1 MKFAKPPL
9 TLEQQA
15 DLLLSRGMVGDRHLM
30 VSRLGVVNYY
40 RLSAYW
46 YPFRNPDDT
55 LKAGTTFETVWR
67 RYVFDRRLRLLVMD
81 AIERIEVALR
91 TQLAYR
97 HAHQYSTPFA
107 YADDPA
113 ALPGLTPDQR
123 IRFLGQMQEETQHSK
138 ETFVTHFRGK
148 YGSDHACLPVW
159 MACEIMTFGCL
170 LTLFRGSDHAIQK
183 AVAAVLGVHDV
194 VLSSW
199 FLTLNTIRNI
209 CAHHGRLWNREL
221 GVKPKLPGSRRNPQW
236 HTPVAVGND
245 RIFGILTICK
255 HCLNRIAPQSHWGDR
270 VRALLDEFQEV
281 PRLNMGIP
289 NNWQTCPIWM
299 PRRAGEQIS

>member
-1 MKFAKPPL
+1 MKFTKPPL

-30 VSRLGVVNYY
+30 VSRLRVVNYY

-55 LKAGTTFETVWR
+55 LKPGTTFDDIWQ
-67 RYVFDRRLRLLVMD
+67 RYVFDRRLRLLAMD

-91 TQLAYR
+91 TQLAYH
-97 HAHQYSTPFA
+97 HAHHHSTPFA
-107 YADDPA
+107 YASDST
-113 ALPGLTPDQR
+113 ALPNLSADQR
-123 IRFLGQMQEETQHSK
+123 ARFLEQIQEETQHSK
-138 ETFVTHFRGK
+138 ETFVNHFRNK
-148 YGSDHACLPVW
+148 YGADHTYLPVW

-170 LTLFRGSDHAIQK
+170 LTFYRGSHHTIQRAIG
-183 AVAAVLGVHDV
+183 AVVGVHDV

-199 FLTLNTIRNI
+199 LLALNTIRNI

-221 GVKPKLPGSRRNPQW
+221 GVKPKLPEPRRNPQW
-236 HTPVAVGND
+236 HAPVVVGND

-255 HCLNRIAPQSHWGDR
+255 HCLDRIAPQSHWGDR
-270 VRALLDEFQEV
+270 VRELLEEFPKI

-289 NNWQTCPIWM
+289 NNWQACPIWT
-299 PRRAGEQIS
+299 RRSADGHA